1 MEGTFCFAILNTLF
15 MKTGRVFLV
24 AVLFAL
30 MKSPVDAEDNTAGT
44 VAQSTAAMTIS
55 SGAYVAPPVD
65 RVDKAFLK
73 RAVGR
78 IELID
83 QTSYTLKLREAG
95 GVISSFVLTKRTR
108 ASRQG
113 QRVPLS
119 DLKAGERVVIRYVA
133 DDLFVRKI
141 MVMENQ

>member
-1 MEGTFCFAILNTLF
+1 MEGTDCFAILNTSF
-15 MKTGRVFLV
+15 MKIGRVFLV
-24 AVLFAL
+24 VGFFTL
-30 MKSPVDAEDNTAGT
+30 MNSPVGAEDNTAGA
-44 VAQSTAAMTIS
+44 VVQSTAAITIY
-55 SGAYVAPPVD
+55 SGTNVAPPVD
-65 RVDKAFLK
+65 RIDKAFLK

-83 QTSYTLKLREAG
+83 QASYTLKLREAG
-95 GVISSFVLTKRTR
+95 GVISSFILTKRTR

-119 DLKAGERVVIRYVA
+119 DLKAGERVMIRYVA